1 MARTLTL
8 IPISYTFAKT
18 LNPIF
23 PFNNTLPFSSS
34 ILYRQKLTRRTL
46 SCSVLRPTAGEFSGS
61 VDDEES
67 DDLDDL
73 DVVALEQEAKD
84 AVQAYSSSL
93 SQILSIEDEEK
104 SDRKESAQSRRKSP
118 RRTKII
124 PDNLLPRVAI
134 VGRPNVGK
142 SALYNRLVGGN
153 RAIVVDEP
161 GVTRDRLYGRS
172 YWGEHEF
179 MVVDTGGVITVS
191 KSQATVME
199 ELAITTT
206 IGMDGIPLAVRE
218 AAVAWMPSM
227 IERQATAAVEESSV
241 IIFLVDGQEKISD
254 CFSWEYN
261 QGFISELSILCYSS
275 F

>member
-93 SQILSIEDEEK
+93 SQILSIGVSSFHWAFACLYSESSITTFLCLVISEDEEK

-118 RRTKII
+118 RRTKIVCMTFS
-124 PDNLLPRVAI
+124 LLLLLR
-134 VGRPNVGK
+134 
-142 SALYNRLVGGN
+142 
-153 RAIVVDEP
+153 
-161 GVTRDRLYGRS
+161 
-172 YWGEHEF
+172 W
-179 MVVDTGGVITVS
+179 
-191 KSQATVME
+191 
-199 ELAITTT
+199 
-206 IGMDGIPLAVRE
+206 
-218 AAVAWMPSM
+218 
-227 IERQATAAVEESSV
+227 
-241 IIFLVDGQEKISD
+241 
-254 CFSWEYN
+254 
-261 QGFISELSILCYSS
+261 
-275 F
+275 